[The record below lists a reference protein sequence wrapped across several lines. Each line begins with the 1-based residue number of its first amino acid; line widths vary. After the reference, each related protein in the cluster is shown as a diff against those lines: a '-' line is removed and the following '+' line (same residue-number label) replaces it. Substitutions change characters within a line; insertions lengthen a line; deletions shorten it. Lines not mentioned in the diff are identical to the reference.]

1 MRYLGIDFGL
11 RTTGI
16 ALSDD
21 AGRFA
26 FPQGELAEDDQTALA
41 KKILEYAAIEGAG
54 EVVLGFPH
62 EMAKTDSLVRTRIQE
77 LKSSLE
83 AAGLLVNLE
92 DEMFTTKIAEEH
104 SRDRSHASA
113 AALILQ
119 SFLDK
124 KNRLQ

>member
-11 RTTGI
+11 RMTGI
-16 ALSDD
+16 ALSDE

-26 FPQGELAEDDQTALA
+26 FPQGELAEDDPKALLE
-41 KKILEYAAIEGAG
+41 KILEYIAIEGAG
-54 EVVLGFPH
+54 EIVLGFPH
-62 EMAKTDSLVRTRIQE
+62 EMAKTDSVVRTRIQE
-77 LKSSLE
+77 LKSALE
-83 AAGLLVNLE
+83 AAGFLVHFE

-124 KNRLQ
+124 RNRNA